1 MSLSDAERRLME
13 EIPPQHMV
21 SACPFQWAAE
31 RAGFDWETGKKML
44 QTFLDRKLIWD
55 LNNDTLDDPLGIC
68 DRTRF
73 GDLEMGVY
81 ISISAMENGTYRVH
95 RPPTAYEYGAGQRDG
110 LAVYTESR
118 DEAIELGGLGLRGIN
133 IVSMELDG
141 TPSVIGYIKSEYEE
155 IPRIDEIGY
164 WKQHPVYV
172 ADPHVVETCGWRW

>member
-13 EIPPQHMV
+13 EIPPQHLV

-81 ISISAMENGTYRVH
+81 ISVPRWKTEPIVLIVRQPHTNAVQGSAMAGRSTPKAAT
-95 RPPTAYEYGAGQRDG
+95 RP
-110 LAVYTESR
+110 S
-118 DEAIELGGLGLRGIN
+118 
-133 IVSMELDG
+133 
-141 TPSVIGYIKSEYEE
+141 K
-155 IPRIDEIGY
+155 PRSGD
-164 WKQHPVYV
+164 
-172 ADPHVVETCGWRW
+172 